1 MENFFSRHKNPFVL
15 ILVLFVQ
22 VIALA
27 TQVKRPENP
36 RSAGPGGPTL
46 IRVWTIN
53 LISPFERGV
62 VGTGHFFRR
71 TWSNYIDL
79 HNVRKENRELQ
90 EEIGRLKLEQVRLRD
105 DADQAHRLQALLEFK
120 QHYVGQTLAAQVIG
134 SSGSEQSHVI
144 YIDKGSA
151 SGIKPDMP
159 VITPDG
165 IVGKTK
171 DVTRFNA
178 QVLMINDRES
188 GAGVILT
195 DSRLQGVLRGVGQG
209 ELQVSDIMSDEKVEP
224 GEQVVTSGG
233 DRIYPKGLPVGTV
246 SSAVPDAENDP
257 FLKITVKPAANLS
270 RLEEV
275 LVVTQISEE
284 LPSKTAGSA
293 TRAADILAQRLP
305 SIEKSDA
312 GANKAATTAATPKPA
327 GATATTGKTNA
338 AGIASGAK
346 PAEPGAK
353 KTGSET
359 ALPKPGATAA
369 TPGTPAGAAATTG
382 KTNAAGTAS
391 GAKTIEPGAKKTG
404 LETAQPKPD
413 ATPANGAAGVIPR
426 PTPTNGAAGPK
437 AKPTPTPS
445 TALGGSAAKTTP
457 TPSATASGSA
467 AKPNAQASVATG
479 SSAAKTS
486 STPGAKKS
494 AAGDQGKP
502 QANLAGTAAPSPTPV
517 KKKPRPSPTPTPDV
531 NDNQAPQPTTGSQNP
546 PAQAAP
552 SPSSE
557 RPPR

>member
-27 TQVKRPENP
+27 TQVKRPENS

-53 LISPFERGV
+53 LISPFERAV
-62 VGTGHFFRR
+62 VGTGHFFRH

-224 GEQVVTSGG
+224 GEQIVTSGG

-257 FLKITVKPAANLS
+257 FLKIIVKPAANLS

-275 LVVTQISEE
+275 LVVTQITEE
-284 LPSKTAGSA
+284 LPSKTPGSA
-293 TRAADILAQRLP
+293 ARAADILAQRLP
-305 SIEKSDA
+305 SIDKSDA
-312 GANKAATTAATPKPA
+312 AANKAATTAATPNTPA
-327 GATATTGKTNA
+327 VAAPTTAKTKAAGTATGP
-338 AGIASGAK
+338 K
-346 PAEPGAK
+346 PTEQGAK
-353 KTGSET
+353 KTGV
-359 ALPKPGATAA
+359 
-369 TPGTPAGAAATTG
+369 
-382 KTNAAGTAS
+382 
-391 GAKTIEPGAKKTG
+391 
-404 LETAQPKPD
+404 ETAQPKPT
-413 ATPANGAAGVIPR
+413 ATQANGAAGLTVK
-426 PTPTNGAAGPK
+426 PTPTAGNGAAGPT
-437 AKPTPTPS
+437 AKPAATPSSGAAGAPAKPATTPS
-445 TALGGSAAKTTP
+445 TAPAGSATKTNATPSPAATGSAVKATP
-457 TPSATASGSA
+457 TASAG
-467 AKPNAQASVATG
+467 TG
-479 SSAAKTS
+479 SSATTKS
-486 STPGAKKS
+486 SVPGEKKPVAS
-494 AAGDQGKP
+494 DQGKP
-502 QANLAGTAAPSPTPV
+502 QASVAGTAAPSPTPV
-517 KKKPRPSPTPTPDV
+517 KKKPKPSPTPTPV
-531 NDNQAPQPTTGSQNP
+531 GNDNQGPENP
-546 PAQAAP
+546 PAQPAP
-552 SPSSE
+552 TPSSE